1 MSLNLVKPTE
11 TILKKQSI
19 AKTISKVINEI
30 VKFDG
35 YSNYR
40 NDIAFLKHI
49 INLVHNSISK
59 KYGFTDQEIQDTIVN
74 VLQKI
79 FNYNPEELV
88 IVKNNVKSLVEVS
101 KVKKISILR
110 RTSSVM
116 YNYLKKTMN
125 IKS

>member
-49 INLVHNSISK
+49 INLVHNLISK
-59 KYGFTDQEIQDTIVN
+59 KYAFTDQEIEDTIVN

-79 FNYNPEELV
+79 FNYNPDELI
-88 IVKNNVKSLVEVS
+88 IVKTNINSLIEIS
-101 KVKKISILR
+101 KVIKISKLR
-110 RTSSVM
+110 KIASVVF
-116 YNYLKKTMN
+116 NYLKK
-125 IKS
+125 KL